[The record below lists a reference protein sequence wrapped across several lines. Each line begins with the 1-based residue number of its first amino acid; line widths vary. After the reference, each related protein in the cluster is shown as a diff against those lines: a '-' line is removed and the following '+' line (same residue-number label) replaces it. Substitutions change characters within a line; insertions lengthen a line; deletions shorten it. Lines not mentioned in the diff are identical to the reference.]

1 MTERRPSWWG
11 SSPHVVYTVVV
22 FVVLASL
29 DNAAIGAIPAMVKPL
44 TAAFD
49 VSESGI
55 TILTGAQILV
65 TAIVGVLWGYAGD
78 SGSRKSLLLWGT
90 VIWAGAL
97 LASTTATSFAVFF
110 GWQMLVA
117 IGLGSIAS
125 VGFSVVSDLVAPKRR
140 GLAMSF
146 WGLSQGI
153 GVLVGGLLA
162 SQLGSEDWRT
172 PLLVIGAAGFV
183 FAFLYVFTFDA
194 PRGYKEPELAALR
207 TADVDYDY
215 RIDSEQIPQLVR
227 RRTNVWLVLQGV
239 TAQIAYGSLI
249 WVTLLYQ
256 EKVLAQGYSEST
268 ATKVGG
274 LFAAIFTIGALFSIL
289 AGHLGDR
296 LQQRSLRGRALLS
309 MVGILGAIPFFLIFF
324 WVPLR
329 GLDVTEGAG
338 TITLAGEVLASIVTN
353 PWAFIAFASGVFA
366 IALTS
371 ADSPNWFALITDV
384 NLPEHRGTVFG
395 VGNLANGVGRSVGSA
410 LVGPVANVLERSIPP
425 PYNWALGL
433 SLFQIFFLPTGYC
446 YWKASETCPGDIT
459 EVREVMASRAAAA
472 TATGDATPDAPTS

>member
-1 MTERRPSWWG
+1 MSNQRSSGPAWWG
-11 SSPHVVYTVVV
+11 GRAHVVFTVVV

-44 TAAFD
+44 TSAFD
-49 VSESGI
+49 VSESAV
-55 TILTGAQILV
+55 TILTGAQIFL
-65 TAIVGVLWGYAGD
+65 TALVGVVWGYAGD
-78 SGSRKSLLLWGT
+78 SRSRKRLLLWGT

-97 LASTTATSFAVFF
+97 LASTTASSFVLFAL
-110 GWQMLVA
+110 WQMVVA

-125 VGFSVVSDLVAPKRR
+125 VGFSVVSDLIAPKRR

-162 SQLGSEDWRT
+162 SQLGADAWQQ
-172 PLLVIGAAGFV
+172 PLMAIGIAGLAFAA
-183 FAFLYVFTFDA
+183 LYVFTYDA
-194 PRGYKEPELAALR
+194 PRGFKEPELAAMR
-207 TADVDYDY
+207 ERGVEYEY
-215 RIDSEQIPQLVR
+215 RIDRSQLPAIAKR
-227 RRTNVWLVLQGV
+227 KTNLWLILQGL

-274 LFAAIFTIGALFSIL
+274 IFAAIFTVGALFSIL
-289 AGHLGDR
+289 AGHIGDR
-296 LQQRSLRGRALLS
+296 MQSRTLRGRAIVS
-309 MVGILGAIPFFLIFF
+309 AVGILGAIPFFLVFF

-338 TITLAGEVLASIVTN
+338 TVTLAGEVLTSLVTN
-353 PWAFIAFASGVFA
+353 PWSLIAFLSGVGA

-395 VGNLANGVGRSVGSA
+395 AGNLANGVGRSIGSA
-410 LVGPVANVLERSIPP
+410 VTGPVANALERAVPAP
-425 PYNWALGL
+425 WNWALGL
-433 SLFQIFFLPTGYC
+433 TVFQVFFLPTGYC
-446 YWKASETCPGDIT
+446 YWRASQTCPADIT
-459 EVREVMASRAAAA
+459 EVREIMGERAAAA
-472 TATGDATPDAPTS
+472 SER